1 MSLTT
6 NAKNTML
13 DALTPDTMSLHSGF
27 PGLTGAN
34 ELTGGSPA
42 YARKACTFGAA
53 TGGVRS
59 TTATVTFDVG
69 AGSTVRWVGLWVGS
83 TYVGWGANGGTAKE
97 FLAQPATD
105 LILSTAHG
113 YSDGQTIVFYNGTVP
128 APLVEGTVYFV
139 RDAATDSF
147 KLAATAGGAVIDL
160 TTAGSTD
167 CVMSSIQQDAYASQ
181 GTHSITSASVGL
193 PF

>member
-13 DALTPDTMSLHSGF
+13 GALTPDTMSLHSAF

-34 ELTGGSPA
+34 ELSGGSPA
-42 YARKACTFGAA
+42 YARVACTFGAA
-53 TGGVRS
+53 SGGSRS
-59 TTATVTFDVG
+59 TTAAVNFNVG
-69 AGSTVRWVGLWVGS
+69 AGNTVRWVGFWSSS
-83 TYVGWGANGGTAKE
+83 TYLGYGANGGTPKE

-113 YSDGQTIVFYNGTVP
+113 YSDTNTVVFYNGTVP

-147 KLAATAGGAVIDL
+147 KIAATSGGAAIDI
-160 TTAGSTD
+160 TSAGSTD

-181 GTHSITSASVGL
+181 GTHSITSASIGL